1 MYEDLNEKYTKKII
15 SKETLLEKING
26 FPRINKVIMCHGV
39 FDVVHPGHIRHLAF
53 AKTKA
58 DILVASITCD
68 KFVSKGKYRPHIPE
82 NLRAYSL
89 SAFDMVDYVIIDN
102 NETPLNN
109 IEFIKPDLFAKGF
122 EYSNDLPLETQ
133 KEMEIIDAYGGEV
146 IFSPGDIVYSSSK
159 LLDNHL
165 PNISNEKLISLMDHC
180 KITTNDLI
188 DNINQF
194 KNLKVHVIGDTIVDT
209 YTRTTLVGGNIKTPT
224 FSVLYGGHDD
234 YLGGAGVV
242 ARHLSAAGAKVT
254 FTSVIGKDKL
264 GEYVINDLKNAD
276 LESNLIIDEN
286 RPTTNQNAIIAEGY
300 RLLKVDTLDNSPIN
314 NKTLQKICDKIAD
327 IDCDA
332 VIFSDFRH
340 GIFTKS
346 SIQKLAKHI
355 PKQTFK
361 IADSQVASRWGN
373 ITEFMN
379 FDLVTPNER
388 EARFALAD
396 QDSNIGLLA
405 TNIQKQTKCKNIILK
420 LGSKGLFFLNDNMY
434 HSVDSLTSNV
444 KDAVGAGD
452 ALLAYSSLMMLN
464 RGSLAAACI
473 VGAAAAALECEFDGN
488 IPITAESVIEKLTS
502 IGNNL
507 IK

>member
-1 MYEDLNEKYTKKII
+1 M
-15 SKETLLEKING
+15 
-26 FPRINKVIMCHGV
+26 
-39 FDVVHPGHIRHLAF
+39 
-53 AKTKA
+53 
-58 DILVASITCD
+58 
-68 KFVSKGKYRPHIPE
+68 
-82 NLRAYSL
+82 
-89 SAFDMVDYVIIDN
+89 
-102 NETPLNN
+102 
-109 IEFIKPDLFAKGF
+109 
-122 EYSNDLPLETQ
+122 
-133 KEMEIIDAYGGEV
+133 
-146 IFSPGDIVYSSSK
+146 
-159 LLDNHL
+159 
-165 PNISNEKLISLMDHC
+165 
-180 KITTNDLI
+180 
-188 DNINQF
+188 
-194 KNLKVHVIGDTIVDT
+194 
-209 YTRTTLVGGNIKTPT
+209 
-224 FSVLYGGHDD
+224 
-234 YLGGAGVV
+234 
-242 ARHLSAAGAKVT
+242 
-254 FTSVIGKDKL
+254 
-264 GEYVINDLKNAD
+264 
-276 LESNLIIDEN
+276 
-286 RPTTNQNAIIAEGY
+286 
-300 RLLKVDTLDNSPIN
+300 
-314 NKTLQKICDKIAD
+314 
-327 IDCDA
+327 
-332 VIFSDFRH
+332 
-340 GIFTKS
+340 
-346 SIQKLAKHI
+346 AKHI